1 MFRTSEKPPVK
12 EKKGSYSFW
21 GVFHIRGQ
29 DNFHQYSQYIS
40 LHPLD
45 FQLSNPSGALG
56 ISAIVKAVEHLPA
69 RFVPFTGR
77 RMWQIHLLRDRPMVM
92 AQDRATLV
100 NIKIAGKCIFIH
112 QKKIVQICM
121 FQVEMIPGIIA
132 VDPCPYRKCPG
143 SKLCMQTFV
152 RFIAVSFS
160 GSKRFRLGTR
170 SACSCLSVLLSH
182 SKGFVFCFLCF
193 PWLRQ
198 VELHSGN
205 ARGCCQF
212 VCLAS
217 SYSKNASPTIAQ
229 GSLCSVAVAPCHR
242 HGNVQLCSTSH
253 FGHS

>member
-1 MFRTSEKPPVK
+1 MWVLVVPLPYVPYLRETPGEG
-12 EKKGSYSFW
+12 KKGSYSFW

-112 QKKIVQICM
+112 QKNSTNM
-121 FQVEMIPGIIA
+121 
-132 VDPCPYRKCPG
+132 Y
-143 SKLCMQTFV
+143 
-152 RFIAVSFS
+152 VSS
-160 GSKRFRLGTR
+160 RNGTWYN
-170 SACSCLSVLLSH
+170 SC
-182 SKGFVFCFLCF
+182 
-193 PWLRQ
+193 
-198 VELHSGN
+198 
-205 ARGCCQF
+205 
-212 VCLAS
+212 
-217 SYSKNASPTIAQ
+217 
-229 GSLCSVAVAPCHR
+229 
-242 HGNVQLCSTSH
+242 
-253 FGHS
+253 